1 VDYQAAFNVGEIKMM
16 RFRANSWVA
25 FTIAAIVAFL
35 FNLPLLGAVFN
46 SLRTDEAI
54 ATGAF
59 KWEFDQEFTHF
70 QNAMGAAGYD
80 FPLFFRN
87 SILISL
93 GAVLVVILLSV
104 PASYAVVRLGFGG
117 PWILRIAVALRVVPA
132 IFFLIPFYLMF
143 SRFGL
148 IDSVLVLIL
157 VDSFINLTLSLLIFS
172 NALAEIPLEIE
183 ESAAIDGASVY
194 KRLFYII
201 LPLLAPAM
209 VSVAVLTFLFTWADY
224 IFAVVLT
231 ASDATT
237 VTVGAANFV
246 TSYGI
251 RWGDISAAV
260 VLSVL
265 PPLIF
270 ALLAQRFLVR
280 GLAAGSIKG

>member
-1 VDYQAAFNVGEIKMM
+1 M
-16 RFRANSWVA
+16 RFRTSSWGA
-25 FTIAAIVAFL
+25 FTIAAVVAL
-35 FNLPLLGAVFN
+35 FVNLPLLGAVFN

-59 KWEFDQEFTHF
+59 HWEFDQGFTHF

-93 GAVLVVILLSV
+93 GAVFVVILLSV
-104 PASYAVVRLGFGG
+104 PASYAVIRLGFGG

-148 IDSVLVLIL
+148 IDSIFVLIL
-157 VDSFINLTLSLLIFS
+157 VDSFINLTLALLIFS

-270 ALLAQRFLVR
+270 ALFAQRFLVR